1 MKMSIAAGCA
11 LFAFASSAAWAGG
24 LEVGLLVDKEVGK
37 AQTLTA
43 ATGGMKSGNYDSV
56 GPTGLGF
63 RAAYT
68 FLDLKIAGL
77 GAAVTY
83 HPKAEGDLKTGGANL
98 GKFGNQYTAVGFQ
111 ADWKFIVNINA
122 GVDYRFEKLT
132 TSLAGGPSESTT
144 LNRPWVRAGVGFSA
158 PMPVVSPFVR
168 LEVAAPLSTP
178 AKGDGNEEFRK
189 AMAPSFQVALYGGI
203 RF

>member
-1 MKMSIAAGCA
+1 MKKTFVIGCA
-11 LFAFASSAAWAGG
+11 LCALAPLTVRAGG
-24 LEVGLLVDKEVGK
+24 LEVGILLDKEVGK
-37 AQTLTA
+37 AQALTGA
-43 ATGGMKSGNYDSV
+43 ASGGLRTGNYDSV
-56 GPTGLGF
+56 GPTGVGF

-83 HPKAEGDLKTGGANL
+83 HPKCEGDLKYNGSTL
-98 GKFGNQYTAVGFQ
+98 GKFGNEYSSVGLQ
-111 ADWKFIVNINA
+111 ADWKFLINLDA

-132 TSLAGGPSESTT
+132 TSLNGASDSTT

-158 PMPVVSPFVR
+158 PLPVVSPFVR
-168 LEVAAPLSTP
+168 LEVAAPLTTP
-178 AKGDGNEEFRK
+178 AKGDGPDEFRK

>member
-1 MKMSIAAGCA
+1 MKILSVVGCA
-11 LFAFASSAAWAGG
+11 LIALAPATAHAGG
-24 LEVGLLVDKEVGK
+24 LELGLLLDKQVGK
-37 AQTLTA
+37 AQALTA
-43 ATGGMKSGNYDSV
+43 PSNGLKAGNYDSV

-83 HPKAEGDLKTGGANL
+83 HPKAEGDLKLGSATL
-98 GKFGNQYTAVGFQ
+98 GKYGSEYSAVGLQ
-111 ADWKFIVNINA
+111 ADWKFIINLNA
-122 GVDYRFEKLT
+122 GIDYRFEKLT
-132 TSLAGGPSESTT
+132 TSGPGLPTETT
-144 LNRPWVRAGVGFSA
+144 NLGRPWVRAGLGFSA
-158 PMPVVSPFVR
+158 PLPVVSPFVR